1 MARLV
6 TKFGYLKEG
15 DSRGGYVKYI
25 ATREGVEKLDESLRG
40 RPATIKQREFIQ
52 KLLEDF
58 PDAKELLEY
67 EDYLKSPTL
76 GSASDFITQAVEFHA
91 GDLMNRSGYLH
102 YQGEN
107 RRPWAAR
114 NRSLGNQGRDK
125 ENIRPR
131 SLRATAVAA
140 RQKSAQRAGNC
151 GGL

>member
-58 PDAKELLEY
+58 PDA
-67 EDYLKSPTL
+67 SR
-76 GSASDFITQAVEFHA
+76 V
-91 GDLMNRSGYLH
+91 R
-102 YQGEN
+102 
-107 RRPWAAR
+107 
-114 NRSLGNQGRDK
+114 
-125 ENIRPR
+125 IR
-131 SLRATAVAA
+131 L
-140 RQKSAQRAGNC
+140 
-151 GGL
+151 